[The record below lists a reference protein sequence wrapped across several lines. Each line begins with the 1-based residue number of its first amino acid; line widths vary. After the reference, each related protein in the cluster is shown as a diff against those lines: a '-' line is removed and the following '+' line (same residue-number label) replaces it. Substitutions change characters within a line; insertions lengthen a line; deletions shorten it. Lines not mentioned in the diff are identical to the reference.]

1 MIKFFRK
8 IRYDLMEK
16 NKTGK
21 YFKYAIGEIVLVVIG
36 ILIAV
41 SINNWN
47 ENRKQNQSIK
57 VSIHSLINDLKRDTI
72 QLKMGIKGIRQDLD
86 MLTNFNKRLSSP
98 KSTIDTLKHIA
109 RYEYLP
115 FFDPSSEL
123 NRNTIV
129 SLLSTGNMDYFNE
142 KLKSEIL
149 SHNSMQLKSLKIMDQ
164 NISIFLDSQFDQGLL
179 MQSEYPHPLFVS
191 TTIKGP
197 LLEKYWKNKDENLFL
212 DAMLSKLS
220 GKMLMDNILLMK
232 KEDLLFRTNKM
243 IEYLNNW
250 EIEND

>member
-8 IRYDLMEK
+8 IRQKLLME

-21 YFKYAIGEIVLVVIG
+21 YLKYAIGEIVLVVVG

-57 VSIHSLINDLKRDTI
+57 TSIHSLINDLKRDSI
-72 QLKMGIKGIRQDLD
+72 QLKRSIKGFRQDLD

-98 KSTIDTLKHIA
+98 KATFDTLKHIA

-115 FFDPSSEL
+115 FFDPSNEL
-123 NRNTIV
+123 NRNTII
-129 SLLSTGNMDYFNE
+129 SLINTGNMDFFGE

-149 SHNSMQLKSLKIMDQ
+149 SHNSMQLKLLKTMDE
-164 NISIFLDSQFDQGLL
+164 NISIFLNSQYNQGLL
-179 MQSEYPHPLFVS
+179 MQSEYPHPLMAS
-191 TTIKGP
+191 TTVKDP
-197 LLEKYWKNKDENLFL
+197 LLEKYWENKDENLFL
-212 DAMLSKLS
+212 DTMLSKLS
-220 GKMLMDNILLMK
+220 GKMLMDNILLST
-232 KEDLLFRTNKM
+232 KEMLLDRTNKL

>member
-1 MIKFFRK
+1 MIKLFRK
-8 IRYDLMEK
+8 IRQNLLVE

-57 VSIHSLINDLKRDTI
+57 ISIHSLKNDLKKDTI
-72 QLKMGIKGIRQDLD
+72 QLKMSIKRIQQDLD

-98 KSTIDTLKHIA
+98 KATMDTLKHIA

-129 SLLSTGNMDYFNE
+129 SLLTTGNMDYFNE

-149 SHNSMQLKSLKIMDQ
+149 SHNSWQLKSLKVMDE
-164 NISIFLDSQFDQGLL
+164 NISIFMNSQYNQGLF
-179 MQSEYPHPLFVS
+179 MQSEYPNPLMAS

-212 DAMLSKLS
+212 DVMLSKLS
-220 GKMLMDNILLMK
+220 GKMLMDNILLMTK
-232 KEDLLFRTNKM
+232 KDLLDRTNKM
-243 IEYLNNW
+243 IEYINNW